1 MNLKAIFR
9 LFKKNRLI
17 FSLCIFGLSAGFA
30 VFIAVV
36 MHYRFEHSYDK
47 IHSNAENI
55 YRLHPIY
62 GTADGYI
69 SQYATSDNGY
79 GPTLKEEL
87 PEVLDYVR
95 MLAYQSERIVS
106 YIPENGPVLKYREPH
121 VFVVDSGFFSFFNYE
136 LKLGSEYDVLNKPN
150 TIVISESAAVKYF
163 GDEDP
168 MGKSLNVSTN
178 GDPFVCEIT
187 GIFYDIPDNSNLQF
201 NFLVSFET
209 LKQVFP
215 GVDNSWN
222 FGISYTYLLLAE
234 NTDIKKF
241 EDRIMEVFFKRSGVV
256 AAGDLIYDMELVHF
270 PQIHLNEPI
279 QWELE
284 EKGSRAETNYLLSIA
299 IVIII
304 ISWLNYMNISTSL
317 AIQRNKSTRIK
328 YILGS
333 SRSQLV
339 MQFISEAFF
348 VNLISICVSIFLV
361 FLASSFIDT
370 FFQHGGTG
378 FIFSDPFTLLVIACI
393 LLTGTVASGV
403 ISAIFFFV
411 NNPDF
416 LSISNATSS
425 GSRFRQIMVVAQ
437 FTTAVVLIIGAILV
451 YKQVEFLRS
460 QELGV
465 ELSQIVVIQS
475 PGGSHASPSGLN
487 KIRQSLASNPHF
499 INVSA
504 GSDIPGQF
512 MDMGWMI
519 DRTSIN
525 PPVHEITDGGQ
536 IDFDYVETLG
546 LEMAAGVDFDDQMN
560 TERKI
565 LINEEMARLLRFE
578 SPAEAVGQRVQLPEM
593 YGDQPVT
600 ILGVIKNYRQQ
611 SPTHPIKP
619 VFFYCR
625 EFAFLPY
632 DYFIFRYQGK
642 SEEVISCLNDTWA
655 KEFPESSFDYYFLND
670 HYEKQYSGNIRFG
683 KLFGILSMMAIL
695 ISILGLVGLS
705 INTAQQRVKE
715 IGIRKINGAKV
726 REVLIMLNKDF
737 ARWILISVVMGS
749 ISAYFIMH
757 GWLENFAVQTTI
769 SWWIFALAGILAFGI
784 ALLTVSWQSWQA
796 ARQNPVV
803 ALRYE

>member
-9 LFKKNRLI
+9 LFKKNMLI

-106 YIPENGPVLKYREPH
+106 YIPENGPVIKYREPH

-136 LKLGSEYDVLNKPN
+136 LKLGSEYDVLSKPN

-187 GIFYDIPDNSNLQF
+187 GVFYDIPDNSNLQF

-234 NTDIKKF
+234 NIDIKEF

-270 PQIHLNEPI
+270 PQIHLNERI

-317 AIQRNKSTRIK
+317 AIQRNKSARIK
-328 YILGS
+328 YILGA
-333 SRSQLV
+333 RKLQLV
-339 MQFISEAFF
+339 FQFISEAFF
-348 VNLISICVSIFLV
+348 VNLISLCFSFIFIL
-361 FLASSFIDT
+361 LASSYIHT
-370 FFQHGGTG
+370 FFQHGGIG
-378 FIFSDPFTLLVIACI
+378 FIFEDPFIFLITTSILVS
-393 LLTGTVASGV
+393 GTFVSGV
-403 ISAIFFFV
+403 ISAIFFFI

-416 LSISNATSS
+416 LLTHNAISS
-425 GSRFRQIMVVAQ
+425 GTRFRQVMVLAQ

-451 YKQVEFLRS
+451 YKQVQFMRS

-465 ELSQIVVIQS
+465 ELDQIVVVQS
-475 PGGSHASPSGLN
+475 PGGSNASPLGLN
-487 KIRQSLASNPHF
+487 RIRQSLANNPQF
-499 INVSA
+499 IKVSA

-512 MDMGWMI
+512 MDMGFMI
-519 DRTSIN
+519 DRTSVN
-525 PPVHEITDGGQ
+525 PPVNEITDGGQ

-546 LEMAAGVDFDDQMN
+546 LELVAGVDFDDMMN
-560 TERKI
+560 TERKV
-565 LINEEMARLLRFE
+565 LINEEMADLLQFE
-578 SPAEAVGQRVQLPEM
+578 SPDEAVGHQIQLPEM
-593 YGDQPVT
+593 YGSQPVT

-611 SPTHPIKP
+611 SPAHAFKP
-619 VFFYCR
+619 VFYFCL
-625 EFAFLPY
+625 ENSFLPY

-642 SEEVISCLNDTWA
+642 SAEVISSLNDIWI
-655 KEFPESSFDYYFLND
+655 KEFPESSFDYYFLKD

-683 KLFGILSMMAIL
+683 KLFGSLSILAIL
-695 ISILGLVGLS
+695 ISILGLLGLS
-705 INTAQQRVKE
+705 INTAQQRIKE
-715 IGIRKINGAKV
+715 IGIRRVNGA
-726 REVLIMLNKDF
+726 EIGDVLLMLNKDF
-737 ARWILISVVMGS
+737 ARWILISVVLGS
-749 ISAYFIMH
+749 IAAYIIMH
-757 GWLENFAVQTTI
+757 SWLENFAVQTSI
-769 SWWIFALAGILAFGI
+769 NWWIFALAGFLAFGI
-784 ALLTVSWQSWQA
+784 ALMTVSWQSWQA